1 LWTHYRYTQDKEFLK
16 KAFPVM
22 WDCAEFWFHRLI
34 KDRRVY
40 DDTYVAPDEF
50 SAEQHGNEKEDGTA
64 HAQQMISYLFQ
75 NLSDAVEILGVENT
89 GLSQADLD
97 KLALYLEKTDKGL
110 HTEVYDGKW
119 GNPCFGVKTGDVLL
133 REWKYSPYSVGEKG
147 HRHISHLMA
156 LFPMDQITP
165 ESEYFVPAVNA
176 LKHRGDAA
184 TGWSMGWKV
193 NLWARAQDGD
203 HAHIIIKNAL
213 KHSTTY
219 GTDQGQGGI
228 YYNLFDSHAPFQIDG
243 NFGVCSGIAE
253 MLLQSA
259 HGYINILPAMPAVW
273 KKQGAVTGMKAMGN
287 FTVDFNW
294 VDGKCQKAT
303 ITSNAG
309 AELKV
314 RCKVGAME
322 LAKAKITVNGKEVG
336 VTVDEHGIVT
346 IPCAK
351 DDVVEIDFTTETS
364 IESVAASNV
373 KDSAIYDLQGRRVQA
388 APVGQVYIQDG
399 VKKFNK

>member
-1 LWTHYRYTQDKEFLK
+1 
-16 KAFPVM
+16 
-22 WDCAEFWFHRLI
+22 
-34 KDRRVY
+34 
-40 DDTYVAPDEF
+40 
-50 SAEQHGNEKEDGTA
+50 
-64 HAQQMISYLFQ
+64 
-75 NLSDAVEILGVENT
+75 
-89 GLSQADLD
+89 
-97 KLALYLEKTDKGL
+97 
-110 HTEVYDGKW
+110 
-119 GNPCFGVKTGDVLL
+119 
-133 REWKYSPYSVGEKG
+133 
-147 HRHISHLMA
+147 
-156 LFPMDQITP
+156 
-165 ESEYFVPAVNA
+165 
-176 LKHRGDAA
+176 
-184 TGWSMGWKV
+184 MGWKV

-273 KKQGAVTGMKAMGN
+273 KKQGTVTGMKAMGN
-287 FTVDFNW
+287 FVVDFNW

-322 LAKAKITVNGKEVG
+322 IAKAKITVNGVEVG

-351 DDVVEIDFTTETS
+351 DEVVEIDFTTETS
-364 IESVAASNV
+364 IEAVAASNA
-373 KDSAIYDLQGRRVQA
+373 KNGAIYDLSGRRVQG

>member
-1 LWTHYRYTQDKEFLK
+1 
-16 KAFPVM
+16 
-22 WDCAEFWFHRLI
+22 
-34 KDRRVY
+34 
-40 DDTYVAPDEF
+40 
-50 SAEQHGNEKEDGTA
+50 
-64 HAQQMISYLFQ
+64 
-75 NLSDAVEILGVENT
+75 
-89 GLSQADLD
+89 
-97 KLALYLEKTDKGL
+97 
-110 HTEVYDGKW
+110 
-119 GNPCFGVKTGDVLL
+119 
-133 REWKYSPYSVGEKG
+133 
-147 HRHISHLMA
+147 
-156 LFPMDQITP
+156 MDQITP

-243 NFGVCSGIAE
+243 NFGVCSGMAE

-259 HGYINILPAMPAVW
+259 HGYVNILPALPAVW
-273 KKQGAVTGMKAMGN
+273 KNGKVTGMKAMGN

-294 VDGKCQKAT
+294 ADGKCQKAT
-303 ITSNAG
+303 IVSNAG

-322 LAKAKITVNGKEVG
+322 IVNAMITVNGAEVK
-336 VTVDEHGIVT
+336 VTVDENGIATV
-346 IPCAK
+346 PCAK
-351 DDVVEIDFTTETS
+351 GDVVELDFTTPATG
-364 IESVAASNV
+364 IGHIVVDGKQNANDAV
-373 KDSAIYDLQGRRVQA
+373 YDLSGRRVNE
-388 APVGQVYIQDG
+388 VLTGRIYIQDG
-399 VKKFNK
+399 VKKFAK